1 MIRCETDMATRPEYS
16 LSGPAKVRQPT
27 EDELREEAALEE
39 AMNDTIPSVDPI
51 SVSVPSSVPVAR

>member
-1 MIRCETDMATRPEYS
+1 MATRPEYS